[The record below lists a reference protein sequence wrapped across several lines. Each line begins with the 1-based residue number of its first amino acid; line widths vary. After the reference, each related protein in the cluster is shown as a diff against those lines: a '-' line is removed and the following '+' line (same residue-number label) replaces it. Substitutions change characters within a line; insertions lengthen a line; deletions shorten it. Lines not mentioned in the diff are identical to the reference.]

1 MQGQTG
7 SDYAQIVALNVRSL
21 ARQGEAPLQAHE
33 EMDYAV
39 TINRALP
46 DDIRVLGW
54 APLPD
59 QDFSAR
65 YSPSEIAFR
74 SLTSQTLPVS
84 IGLYSFSPGLPSSS
98 HEHIT
103 SAMARNRSDIRCLH
117 KQSQS
122 HADAHA
128 EMEP

>member
-39 TINRALP
+39 TMNRALP

-54 APLPD
+54 APLPS

-65 YSPSEIAFR
+65 YSPSEIALRSRAWADLFR
-74 SLTSQTLPVS
+74 ECWSVQLQ
-84 IGLYSFSPGLPSSS
+84 PGLPSSS
-98 HEHIT
+98 HERIT
-103 SAMARNRSDIRCLH
+103 SATASSGSEFRCLH
-117 KQSQS
+117 NILISV
-122 HADAHA
+122 
-128 EMEP
+128 